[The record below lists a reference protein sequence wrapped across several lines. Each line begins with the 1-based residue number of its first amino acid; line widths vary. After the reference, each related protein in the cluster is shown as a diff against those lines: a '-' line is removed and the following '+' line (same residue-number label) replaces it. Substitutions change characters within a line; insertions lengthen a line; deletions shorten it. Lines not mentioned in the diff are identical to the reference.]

1 MGNLNRFLKYLFE
14 IFQRDIVHYGSNDE
28 QRYLLWAEITADII
42 VEVVCTKCTLHESA
56 IHESAFQ
63 QMELYIAMISF
74 VHQTSLSS
82 NYRDCPPPPFVPNLE
97 INPDF
102 TLWNIPIINDQDP
115 RCCTREN
122 FLFPRSNAADSY
134 NGHPYILVQK
144 FLERERERI
153 FAANLASLTFTQ
165 IYIKYKMEEELCNIY
180 ICPRFCPTKN
190 TIRHEESKWINP
202 WSIDVSPGDP
212 FPFFFLAAHFPFITF
227 QSTARATFLLTHSY
241 TRFLKGRG
249 LLDSGIVGAS

>member
-1 MGNLNRFLKYLFE
+1 MHTSR
-14 IFQRDIVHYGSNDE
+14 IRDSRVGFPTNGIIHRDDKLCTPNV
-28 QRYLLWAEITADII
+28 II
-42 VEVVCTKCTLHESA
+42 VE
-56 IHESAFQ
+56 
-63 QMELYIAMISF
+63 
-74 VHQTSLSS
+74 LS
-82 NYRDCPPPPFVPNLE
+82 RLPPPPFVPNLE

-122 FLFPRSNAADSY
+122 FLFPGSNAADSY

-190 TIRHEESKWINP
+190 TIRHEESK
-202 WSIDVSPGDP
+202 
-212 FPFFFLAAHFPFITF
+212 
-227 QSTARATFLLTHSY
+227 
-241 TRFLKGRG
+241 
-249 LLDSGIVGAS
+249 